1 MDTKAGESLQAERI
15 FDVPLLSS
23 QEQRRIVSTLRF
35 QVTFTLFVV
44 TMLAALLALVFML
57 VSHIFDRLTPA
68 IRSDLEWKAQHGAAE
83 LARGAEIGM
92 ALRDVEIVNRSLRPY
107 RVDPDILS
115 VVVTDANGSVI
126 VAHGS
131 VSEPLPTL
139 FSGPQRALRSA
150 GDHYVSWAE
159 AEIEGGVIGRVAVAV
174 STARIQAGA
183 RLKRQILTA
192 FGAGALVALA
202 MTFAFVGFYVGPVL
216 RVTRRTFARLEQT
229 TRAALESARL
239 KSEFIAN
246 VSHEIRTPMNGILGM
261 IELLRR
267 TELSGKQPK
276 YVATL
281 ESSAN
286 ALMLVLNDVLDFAKI
301 EAGKLEVHASNCLPK
316 VLVREVVE
324 LFQARAELKGL
335 NLVSEIADDVPTR
348 VRVDQDRLRQILSNL
363 VGNAIKFTETG
374 QVRVGVSVASRAA
387 SHNELRFEV
396 DDTGIGIPPAATP
409 QLFEAF
415 SQVDGSL
422 TRKHGGTGLGLAI
435 CQRLTLLLGGQIG
448 VHSEVGKGS
457 CFWLQIP
464 AEPAGTSVHAPAP
477 ANFDS
482 SNTTQ
487 DRSLCGIRIL
497 VADDNPVNC
506 EIISELLAV
515 LGCEVDCVD
524 DGLGAVRAVS
534 EREYAMVLM
543 DCQMPGLDGYEATRQ
558 IRANESGQRHIPII
572 AATAHAFESERQRS
586 LAAGMDDHLPKP
598 ITIPDLAAMIHR
610 WVQGGR
616 DPARPLPAQRQSAL
630 IQSVSSSLDPD
641 VYRSESVVCAF
652 MTHVPQQLD
661 RIEQAIRG
669 ADANELSQAA
679 HRLKGSC
686 KMFGATKMA
695 ALCLE
700 IERGTGDRHEL
711 HAALVSEYGNV
722 TASLSSSAGD
732 GQPNAPLILT

>member
-1 MDTKAGESLQAERI
+1 MDAKAGTSLQAERVI
-15 FDVPLLSS
+15 EAALLSS
-23 QEQRRIVSTLRF
+23 QEQGRIVSTLRL

-107 RVDPDILS
+107 RADPDILS
-115 VVVTDANGSVI
+115 VVVTDANGSLI
-126 VAHGS
+126 VAHGK

-216 RVTRRTFARLEQT
+216 RVTRRAFASLEQT

-276 YVATL
+276 YVGTL

-335 NLVSEIADDVPTR
+335 NLVSEIAEDVPTR

-363 VGNAIKFTETG
+363 VGNAIKFTEAG
-374 QVRVGVSVASRAA
+374 HVRISVGLASGAA
-387 SHNELRFEV
+387 STSELRFEV
-396 DDTGIGIPPAATP
+396 EDSGIGIPPEATP

-435 CQRLTLLLGGQIG
+435 CYRLTQLLGGQIG
-448 VHSEVGKGS
+448 VRSEVGQGS

-464 AEPAGTSVHAPAP
+464 AEPAGASERAPSS
-477 ANFDS
+477 ANFESSNPAQDS
-482 SNTTQ
+482 SL
-487 DRSLCGIRIL
+487 RGIRIL
-497 VADDNPVNC
+497 VADDSPVNC
-506 EIISELLAV
+506 EIISELLAI

-524 DGLGAVRAVS
+524 DGHGAVRAVS

-543 DCQMPGLDGYEATRQ
+543 DCQMPGQDGYEATRQ

-572 AATAHAFESERQRS
+572 AATAHVFESERQRA

-598 ITIPDLAAMIHR
+598 ITMRDLTAMLRR
-610 WVQGGR
+610 WVPVGHNQTVLSLTEKQQ
-616 DPARPLPAQRQSAL
+616 ATSQPL
-630 IQSVSSSLDPD
+630 SSSLDPD
-641 VYRSESVVCAF
+641 VHRSENVVSAF
-652 MTHVPQQLD
+652 MTHVPQQLE

-669 ADANELSQAA
+669 ADSKELSQAA
-679 HRLKGSC
+679 HRLKGTC
-686 KMFGATKMA
+686 LMFGAPRMA
-695 ALCLE
+695 DVCLDL
-700 IERGTGDRHEL
+700 ERGNGDPHTLCEALNDEHARVLAEL
-711 HAALVSEYGNV
+711 TRVRSE
-722 TASLSSSAGD
+722 SA
-732 GQPNAPLILT
+732 I